1 MLFHKLIQA
10 VEEHS
15 ELIVSQTV
23 EHIRRDPRLPLLAK
37 LPHSELALSGRAIL
51 GHLGEWL
58 GNQERSAIGDRFE
71 LIGRSRYLDN
81 LPLDQTVLGLQILK
95 EHTIEYIRDQGF
107 PQNSLEFYAEE
118 QLELRVDRF
127 FDFLVYH
134 LVFGY
139 EKARRQSIAAQPAH
153 A

>member
-1 MLFHKLIQA
+1 MLIHKLIQP

-15 ELIVSQTV
+15 EIIASQV
-23 EHIRRDPRLPLLAK
+23 VDHIRRDPRMSVLGK
-37 LPHSELALSGRAIL
+37 LPQTELAHAGRAIL
-51 GHLGEWL
+51 SHLGAWL
-58 GNQERSAIGDRFE
+58 GNEERTAIGQRFE
-71 LIGRSRYLDN
+71 QVGRTRYLEN
-81 LPLDQTVLGLQILK
+81 TPLEQAVLGLQILK
-95 EHTIEYIRDQGF
+95 EHTVEYIRDQGF

-134 LVFGY
+134 MVAGY
-139 EKARRQSIAAQPAH
+139 ENARKQMPIAQPAN